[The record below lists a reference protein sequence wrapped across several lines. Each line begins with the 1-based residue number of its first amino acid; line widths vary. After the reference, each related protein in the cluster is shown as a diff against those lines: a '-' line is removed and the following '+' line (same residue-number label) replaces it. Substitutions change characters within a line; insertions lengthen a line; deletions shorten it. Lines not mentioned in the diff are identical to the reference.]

1 MDTSRMAQ
9 PRSQLVSSEERGTF
23 HCVQRCVRRAWLCG
37 HDGYSGVSYEHRKHW
52 VEERVLLV
60 GSCFAVAIHAYA
72 VMSNHLHL
80 VLEVDPLAP
89 RDWSDDDTARR
100 WVRLFPPR
108 EADAAA
114 FESKCQ
120 AVMSDPVH
128 LNEIRRRLG
137 DLSWLMKCLAEPI
150 ARRAN
155 AEDACKGRFWE
166 GRFKSQVL
174 RDEKAL
180 LAAMAY
186 VDLNPIRSG
195 AVSELDLQ
203 QHTSVSAR
211 IGEARIRPELLTDQ
225 MMPRA
230 ATITPSSP
238 GLRLRDYLTLVEWTG
253 SQQQAGTHGVACPA
267 AESIIERLERNPNR
281 WLARVDAIGSRY
293 WRVVGDTQDL
303 LDKATQLGQR
313 WLRGIGFARTLEQMH

>member
-1 MDTSRMAQ
+1 MAQ
-9 PRSQLVSSEERGTF
+9 PRSQLVSTEERGTF

-37 HDGYSGVSYEHRKHW
+37 LDEYSGISYEHRKHW

-108 EADAAA
+108 EPDAAA

-120 AVMSDPVH
+120 AVMSDPIH

-186 VDLNPIRSG
+186 VDLNPVRAG
-195 AVSELDLQ
+195 AVDELELQ

-211 IGEARIRPELLTDQ
+211 IGEARIRPELLTER

-230 ATITPSSP
+230 ATIAPGSPS
-238 GLRLRDYLTLVEWTG
+238 LRLQDYLTLLEWTG
-253 SQQQAGTHGVACPA
+253 RQQRSDTRAAQSLAAQAIVARWEVHPD
-267 AESIIERLERNPNR
+267 R
-281 WLARVDAIGSRY
+281 WLVRVSAIGSRY
-293 WRVVGDTQDL
+293 WRVVGDAQDL
-303 LDKATQLGQR
+303 IETAAQLGQR
-313 WLRGIGFARTLEQMH
+313 WLRGIGLARYVERTR